1 MNSYVAPGVE
11 HHYCF
16 PFNLQPLAYVS
27 VGELILLLALVLDYL
42 FLLSHAFSPS
52 CGRVCTLSCDHVHHA
67 KLIGR
72 ARYSLRFKIDDLTLY

>member
-1 MNSYVAPGVE
+1 MAALRKLWQLPEWTRISRTWLSEDSVPDKALCVKT
-11 HHYCF
+11 
-16 PFNLQPLAYVS
+16 NLVITAS
-27 VGELILLLALVLDYL
+27 LDYL

-72 ARYSLRFKIDDLTLY
+72 AR